1 MLEQF
6 KNWIERRRAGSTGGP
21 DHEHLP
27 TPKAA
32 GDQRL
37 SDCRL
42 IVLDLETTGLNP
54 AKDNVIAIGAV
65 AIRHNSIDLGDQ
77 FDLILRRPELDI
89 SETVLIH
96 GIGPEALTQ
105 GHETEDALLHL
116 LEWMNGDPILA
127 YHSAFDQKFL
137 EKALK
142 QTLGY
147 TQPHTWLDVAEMLP
161 AYFPNSK
168 TGGKGLDNWA
178 DFFDLEVSARHH
190 AAADAMVTAELTLAV
205 INKAQ
210 KSGVTSLRDFN
221 GKLKYYRQLKN
232 IHRQG

>member
-1 MLEQF
+1 
-6 KNWIERRRAGSTGGP
+6 
-21 DHEHLP
+21 
-27 TPKAA
+27 
-32 GDQRL
+32 
-37 SDCRL
+37 
-42 IVLDLETTGLNP
+42 
-54 AKDNVIAIGAV
+54 
-65 AIRHNSIDLGDQ
+65 
-77 FDLILRRPELDI
+77 
-89 SETVLIH
+89 
-96 GIGPEALTQ
+96 
-105 GHETEDALLHL
+105 
-116 LEWMNGDPILA
+116 
-127 YHSAFDQKFL
+127 
-137 EKALK
+137 
-142 QTLGY
+142 
-147 TQPHTWLDVAEMLP
+147 MLP